1 MSQALPLPVHHA
13 SRRLHRMI
21 NGKVTNILYLFLTFM
36 GKKKKLRN
44 PLNQKNKKNNLKKT
58 D

>member
-1 MSQALPLPVHHA
+1 MHAMSQALPLPVHHA

-36 GKKKKLRN
+36 GKKKIEKSI
-44 PLNQKNKKNNLKKT
+44 KSKK
-58 D
+58 